1 MFGEYVLRARLAA
14 HLSQAHLAIRARC
27 TRAQIAHLEHGRM
40 KPPLLLTLRLCE
52 VLDLD
57 ISEVAHEIAA
67 DEATV
72 TE

>member
-1 MFGEYVLRARLAA
+1 
-14 HLSQAHLAIRARC
+14 
-27 TRAQIAHLEHGRM
+27 M